1 MNDPVKILIVDDDQ
15 ELRELLV
22 EVLGGYGFAS
32 QAVKNG
38 LELYRALD
46 REDFDLI
53 LLDIMMPGD
62 DGLAICRSLRAPG
75 SPYARMPVIFLTALK
90 DTADTVLGLEI
101 GGDDY
106 LAKPF
111 QTREL
116 IARIRAVLRRAQA
129 PEAGPASAEPAR
141 TKPEERPLNSM
152 LSFGPWRL
160 NVLARHLIDVKGVV
174 VPLSAAEFRLLS
186 LFLERPQQVVTRD
199 QIMDHLSE
207 RNLNIFDRS
216 IDSQVSRLRSKLKD
230 KELTLIRTM
239 RGDGYMLAV
248 SVDRGES

>member
-1 MNDPVKILIVDDDQ
+1 MNEPVKILIVDDDQ

-32 QAVKNG
+32 QAAKDG
-38 LELYRALD
+38 SELYRALD

-75 SPYARMPVIFLTALK
+75 SAYARMPVIFLTALK

-116 IARIRAVLRRAQA
+116 IARIRAVLRRTQG
-129 PEAGPASAEPAR
+129 PESGPASAEPAWA
-141 TKPEERPLNSM
+141 KPEDRQRNSL
-152 LSFGPWRL
+152 LSFGHWKL
-160 NVLARHLIDVKGVV
+160 NVLARNLIDAKGVV
-174 VPLSAAEFRLLS
+174 VPLSSAEFRLLS

-207 RNLNIFDRS
+207 RNLNIYDRS

-230 KELTLIRTM
+230 KELNLIRTM

-248 SVDRGES
+248 SVERGES